1 MSENGRPMPT
11 SAAEAP
17 SVQPLSQAPAQLT
30 HDDLLLLLGRATAE
44 VAYLRAQ
51 LGRAELQVDA
61 LRAKVDQ
68 ASQQAATPQVMR

>member
-1 MSENGRPMPT
+1 MP
-11 SAAEAP
+11 SAQPP
-17 SVQPLSQAPAQLT
+17 SRSPAQLT

-68 ASQQAATPQVMR
+68 TSQQAATSQVVR